1 MTAVTE
7 DFATRPLGERDSE
20 AGCALSSEAGWNQTV
35 QDWRQMIAAGEA
47 FGQFAGGHL
56 VGSTVVLPYEQRLAW
71 IAMVLTSEAY
81 RGRGLASSNLG
92 RAVER
97 CRERGW
103 TAGLDATPAGRE
115 VYEPLGFRPVFGL
128 HRFTLDRLNRPP
140 PRRRDLAIRP
150 LVTVVEMD
158 AVAALD
164 ARVFGVE
171 RRTLLGYLRRR
182 LPERALLAEARGR
195 LAGFVFARP
204 GRVTLHLGPLAADGP
219 EAARTL
225 VVQAL
230 SGVAGNV
237 SIDVPDHQVAF
248 IEILGQL
255 GFACERPFERM
266 ILSDEPAPGEPDRC
280 FAIAGPEFG

>member
-7 DFATRPLGERDSE
+7 DLETRPLGERDSE
-20 AGCALSSEAGWNQTV
+20 AGCALSSAAGWNQTV
-35 QDWRQMIAAGEA
+35 QDWRQMIVTGEA
-47 FGQFAGGHL
+47 FGQFAGGRL
-56 VGSTVVLPYEQRLAW
+56 VASTVVLPYEQRLAW

-81 RGRGLASSNLG
+81 RGRGLATSNLR
-92 RAVER
+92 RAVEA
-97 CRERGW
+97 CQKRGW
-103 TAGLDATPAGRE
+103 AAGLDATPVGRE

-164 ARVFGVE
+164 ARVCGVE

-182 LPERALLAEARGR
+182 LPERALVAEARGA

-204 GRVTLHLGPLAADGP
+204 GRTTLHLGPLAAGGP

-225 VVQAL
+225 LVQAL
-230 SGVAGNV
+230 SGVAGNA

-248 IEILGQL
+248 IETLEQL
-255 GFACERPFERM
+255 GFSRQRPFARM
-266 ILSDEPAPGEPDRC
+266 ILSDGPEPGEPDRC